1 MKLPCYN
8 NRQKKEARQVKGCG
22 GVIMSE
28 KVLIPVDSSEMAAEL
43 LQYGAWLAVKIEAE
57 ICVVH
62 VVEPFSKK
70 ATVLSQ
76 FKEDMVDQ
84 TNELLKAVGEEVM
97 EHAKAILKD
106 TNLNVSYVTK
116 LGYPSDEIIKT
127 AQEEGCT
134 LIVIGCRG
142 MNSLGKL
149 MLGSVSSKVAHD
161 AHIPVLIFRK

>member
-1 MKLPCYN
+1 
-8 NRQKKEARQVKGCG
+8 
-22 GVIMSE
+22 MSE
-28 KVLIPVDSSEMAAEL
+28 KILIPIDSSEMAEDVL
-43 LQYGAWLAVKIEAE
+43 KYGAGLAGKLAAE

-76 FKEDMVDQ
+76 FKEEMVEQ
-84 TNELLKAVGEEVM
+84 TNELLKAVGEETI

-127 AQEEGCT
+127 AKEEGCT
-134 LIVIGCRG
+134 LIVIGCRS

>member
-1 MKLPCYN
+1 
-8 NRQKKEARQVKGCG
+8 
-22 GVIMSE
+22 MSD
-28 KVLIPVDSSEMAAEL
+28 KILVPVDSSEMAGEL
-43 LQYGAWLAVKIEAE
+43 LQYGAWLAAKIGAE

-76 FKEDMVDQ
+76 FKEEMVEQ
-84 TNELLKAVGEEVM
+84 TNALLKAVGEEAI
-97 EHAKAILKD
+97 EHAKVILEKI
-106 TNLNVSYVTK
+106 NVPVSYVTK

-127 AQEEGCT
+127 AREEGCT
-134 LIVIGCRG
+134 LIVIGCRS

>member
-1 MKLPCYN
+1 
-8 NRQKKEARQVKGCG
+8 
-22 GVIMSE
+22 MSE
-28 KVLIPVDSSEMAAEL
+28 KILIPIDSSEMAEDVL
-43 LQYGAWLAVKIEAE
+43 KYGAGLAGKLAAE

-76 FKEDMVDQ
+76 FKEEMVEQ
-84 TNELLKAVGEEVM
+84 TNELLKAVGEETI
-97 EHAKAILKD
+97 EHAKQILKD
-106 TNLNVSYVTK
+106 VGVSVSYVTK
-116 LGYPSDEIIKT
+116 LGYPSDEIVKT
-127 AQEEGCT
+127 AKEEGCT
-134 LIVIGCRG
+134 LIVIGCRS